1 MEHAYACLL
10 CDEKIKSKDN
20 EKNTMSLIK
29 KHLKSTSHKLK
40 YLVSITHNSN
50 AMLTSYATSIHVIAK
65 RSRNSNF
72 FFIGYVLPRC
82 YKKKTEK

>member
-20 EKNTMSLIK
+20 EKNTMSVIK

-40 YLVSITHNSN
+40 YLVSVDDNKLIYKSG
-50 AMLTSYATSIHVIAK
+50 SSIFTLVHRI
-65 RSRNSNF
+65 
-72 FFIGYVLPRC
+72 P
-82 YKKKTEK
+82 

>member
-20 EKNTMSLIK
+20 EKNTTSVIK

-40 YLVSITHNSN
+40 YLVSVDDNKLIYESGSSTGVD
-50 AMLTSYATSIHVIAK
+50 YIRRI
-65 RSRNSNF
+65 
-72 FFIGYVLPRC
+72 P
-82 YKKKTEK
+82 

>member
-50 AMLTSYATSIHVIAK
+50 AMLTWAICNINT
-65 RSRNSNF
+65 
-72 FFIGYVLPRC
+72 C
-82 YKKKTEK
+82 YC

>member
-20 EKNTMSLIK
+20 EKNTLSVIK

-40 YLVSITHNSN
+40 YLVSVDDNKLIYESG
-50 AMLTSYATSIHVIAK
+50 SSTSIVYHRPKHFLVLL
-65 RSRNSNF
+65 
-72 FFIGYVLPRC
+72 IGYLFPRC
-82 YKKKTEK
+82 YKKRIET

>member
-50 AMLTSYATSIHVIAK
+50 AMLTWA
-65 RSRNSNF
+65 F
-72 FFIGYVLPRC
+72 
-82 YKKKTEK
+82 